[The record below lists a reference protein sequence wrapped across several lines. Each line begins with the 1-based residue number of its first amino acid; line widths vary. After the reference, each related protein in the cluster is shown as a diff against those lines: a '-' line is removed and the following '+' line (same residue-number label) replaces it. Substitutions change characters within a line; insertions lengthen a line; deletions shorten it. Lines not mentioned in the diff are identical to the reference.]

1 MREVRFVDGV
11 AIAVMDEAPPNF
23 VRARQI
29 MFKGGS
35 SKKILINEHVCIVPC
50 RVSTNFSKI
59 FNSMQ
64 YSVLVAYIHY
74 YIYSHCLFQHQIM
87 AAFDGREHEFTLN
100 NNRHRIRFGAPLREL
115 YVGK

>member
-1 MREVRFVDGV
+1 
-11 AIAVMDEAPPNF
+11 
-23 VRARQI
+23 
-29 MFKGGS
+29 
-35 SKKILINEHVCIVPC
+35 
-50 RVSTNFSKI
+50 
-59 FNSMQ
+59 MQ